1 MKNILIPILILT
13 VCVAGAQSVSSPASG
28 PGPGMRYATDAYP
41 GFDTES
47 DVISPERKEPRWFQ
61 FVTGPN
67 CDNAT
72 DQLAYCRQL
81 EAEESWS
88 KAVRQYDAI
97 VRNWPTSAEAPE
109 AQRRMAEI
117 LLEKEDDAEEAF
129 AAYRYL
135 VDFYSFRCDYNAT
148 VDKMYEIA
156 WRMRLEG
163 KTIVFFRFRNTVDV
177 RRAFEACV
185 LRAPGATWAPKALL
199 TVGELREEE
208 GRDTEAVTVYENLRN
223 LHYGTAEAKEG
234 VAREAQARMRLLRD
248 HGYNR
253 ARCVDT
259 AAFLKLAKT
268 LVETD
273 RVPEIDAALVE
284 AERWL
289 EEEAYRA
296 TCFYDS
302 RMRTRRSAANA
313 YEKFLKD
320 YPNSV
325 YADEVRARLE
335 ALKGTELK

>member
-1 MKNILIPILILT
+1 MKNILILILLFSACA
-13 VCVAGAQSVSSPASG
+13 VGAQSVSMPGADG
-28 PGPGMRYATDAYP
+28 GPGMRYATDAYP
-41 GFDTES
+41 GFDTEK
-47 DVISPERKEPRWFQ
+47 DVVSPERKEPRWFQ
-61 FVTGPN
+61 FITGPK
-67 CDNAT
+67 CDNVA
-72 DQLAYCRQL
+72 DQMAYCRQL
-81 EAEESWS
+81 EEEESWS
-88 KAVRQYDAI
+88 KAVREYDAI

-148 VDKMYEIA
+148 VDKMYEVA
-156 WRMRLEG
+156 GRMRVEG

-185 LRAPGATWAPKALL
+185 LRAPGAAWAPKALL
-199 TVGELREEE
+199 TIGELREEE
-208 GRDTEAVTVYENLRN
+208 GYDTEAVTVYENLRN

-234 VAREAQARMRLLRD
+234 VAREAQARLRLLRD

-253 ARCVDT
+253 ERCVDT
-259 AAFLKLAKT
+259 ASFLKLAKT
-268 LVETD
+268 LVEAD
-273 RVPEIDAALVE
+273 RIPEIDAAL
-284 AERWL
+284 AETESWL

-296 TCFYDS
+296 ACFYDT

-320 YPNSV
+320 YPNSAH
-325 YADEVRARLE
+325 ADEIRARLE

>member
-1 MKNILIPILILT
+1 M
-13 VCVAGAQSVSSPASG
+13 SSPGEG

-41 GFDTES
+41 GFDTEK
-47 DVISPERKEPRWFQ
+47 DVVSPERKEPRWFQ
-61 FVTGPN
+61 FITGPK
-67 CDNAT
+67 CDNAA

-88 KAVRQYDAI
+88 KAVRAYDAI
-97 VRNWPTSAEAPE
+97 VRNWPTSTEAPE

-117 LLEKEDDAEEAF
+117 LLEKEDDADEAF

-156 WRMRLEG
+156 GRMRVEG
-163 KTIVFFRFRNTVDV
+163 KTIVYFRFRNTVEV

-185 LRAPGATWAPKALL
+185 LRAPGAAWAPKALL
-199 TVGELREEE
+199 MVGELREEE
-208 GRDTEAVTVYENLRN
+208 GHDTEAVSVYENLRN

-234 VAREAQARMRLLRD
+234 VAREAQVRMRLLRD

-253 ARCVDT
+253 ERCVDT
-259 AAFLKLAKT
+259 AAFLRLATT

-273 RVPEIDAALVE
+273 RIPEIEAALAE
-284 AERWL
+284 TERWL

-296 TCFYDS
+296 ACFYDS

-320 YPNSV
+320 YPNGPH
-325 YADEVRARLE
+325 AEEVRARLE

>member
-1 MKNILIPILILT
+1 M
-13 VCVAGAQSVSSPASG
+13 SSPGEG
-28 PGPGMRYATDAYP
+28 PGPGMRCATDAYP
-41 GFDTES
+41 GFDTEK
-47 DVISPERKEPRWFQ
+47 DVVSPERKEPRWFQ
-61 FVTGPN
+61 FITGPK
-67 CDNAT
+67 CDNAA

-81 EAEESWS
+81 EVEESWS
-88 KAVRQYDAI
+88 KAVRAYDAI
-97 VRNWPTSAEAPE
+97 VRNWPTSTEAPE

-117 LLEKEDDAEEAF
+117 LLEKEDDADEAF

-135 VDFYSFRCDYNAT
+135 VDFYSFRCDYTAT

-156 WRMRLEG
+156 GKMRVEG

-177 RRAFEACV
+177 RRAYEACV
-185 LRAPGATWAPKALL
+185 LRAPGAAWAPKALL

-234 VAREAQARMRLLRD
+234 VAREAQARMRLLRE

-259 AAFLKLAKT
+259 AAFLRLAKT
-268 LVETD
+268 LVETE
-273 RVPEIDAALVE
+273 RIPEIDAALAE
-284 AERWL
+284 TERWL

-296 TCFYDS
+296 ACFYDS

-325 YADEVRARLE
+325 HAEEIRARLE
-335 ALKGTELK
+335 ALKGTEVK